1 MFRSIKWRFAIIY
14 FILVFIALIIAGI
27 FIVQSFKSYNVDNV
41 TNKLGD
47 LSDIILPKIEQVDQ
61 FEPEKLEEILVIQ
74 KNLGFNEEIYIINS
88 EDKIIATNTENDIKY
103 ASEFLEIN
111 LLAEARNGNHVIKEI
126 QNANMAT
133 MDLVKPI
140 YKNKIYLGTLYIRY
154 NLQSMYKTLSE
165 STMIIIRAIFAVTL
179 FTVILGYFIARN
191 ISEPIEEITSKVL
204 KLSEGNF
211 DQKVEVHSED
221 EIGDLAN
228 IFNLLT
234 QKLQFNIKEVTKEKS
249 KMEAI
254 IEFMNDGLVALNM
267 SNEIM
272 HINSRAK
279 KLLNV
284 DSDNFEE
291 KIKWYLDT
299 ENLLSNELLEGQKM
313 ISVNDTML
321 KVDYVPFEGDQG
333 EKKGLVFV
341 LRDVTEREKLD
352 KMRKAFVANVSHEL
366 KTPLTS
372 IKSYSETLI
381 RDEYDKDITKRFLNV
396 INEEA
401 DRMNRLVK
409 DLLQLSNFDSAA
421 IDLNI
426 TYSNYVDLIE
436 NILLKLKPS
445 YMQKSQEVVF
455 DTVLEEAI
463 GPFDYDRI
471 EQLFINI
478 ISNAIKYTPDHGEVD
493 IILNEV
499 EDHYVL
505 KIEDSGIGIPEEDL
519 ANIFERFYRVD
530 KARSRKLGG
539 TGLGLS
545 IAKEIAE
552 LHNGNITINSA
563 IDEGT
568 EVIIELPKNL
578 DAISNKL

>member
-445 YMQKSQEVVF
+445 YMQKSQKVVF